1 MGEAAAPDGI
11 SLVLCLFHLVC
22 VCGWGGTNVVH
33 AVGFGKESLF
43 GSLLMSSMAHVEGIL
58 CMGRRGGEIGDV
70 GSNLG
75 FFLIHVE
82 ELKALGG
89 VGFVEV

>member
-1 MGEAAAPDGI
+1 
-11 SLVLCLFHLVC
+11 
-22 VCGWGGTNVVH
+22 
-33 AVGFGKESLF
+33 
-43 GSLLMSSMAHVEGIL
+43 
-58 CMGRRGGEIGDV
+58 MGRRGGEIGDV

-89 VGFVEV
+89 VGFVEVWVGVIVGGYKLTIIIMSVLFWLCKL